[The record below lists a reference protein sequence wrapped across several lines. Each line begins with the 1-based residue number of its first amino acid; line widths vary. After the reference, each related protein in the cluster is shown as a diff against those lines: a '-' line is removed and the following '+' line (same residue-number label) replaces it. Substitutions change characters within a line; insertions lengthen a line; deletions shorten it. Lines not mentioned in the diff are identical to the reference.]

1 SRPARGGAGAR
12 LVRVVRRQPHLP
24 LGRGAEGGG
33 ARGAGGQAP
42 RRDRQPLPLPRAAPR
57 QAQLARER
65 EAHGGAAGRGA
76 RGRPGRP
83 RGRPRRERR
92 RPFRLGHPRGRAT
105 GGGEGAFVIPGRDG
119 DRQGFRDEA
128 MRVDVALDASG
139 AAAYQGPRPA
149 SLYVERVGP
158 AGAPTVYYLHG
169 GPGYNSASFREI
181 AGGDLEDLDM
191 IYADQRGAG
200 RSTGDGGSDVA
211 LLAADVLAVMDALD
225 VRRAALLAH
234 WFGAL
239 VAVRAARTSP
249 ERVTRLVLVNP
260 WLSMP
265 QLARDLHAE
274 ATGGQ
279 GRGETPE
286 GLEDPWALVDEAFGL
301 VNPKV
306 LFDAMQ
312 FPSPKSRLFLE
323 HVDAVALSG
332 DVPDEVDDAV
342 WLAEGIHDL
351 RQAVAAGVPVYL
363 LSGRHDRTSYPGQ
376 AELVLEA
383 APGATFALLAAGHYP
398 WIDDEGF
405 AETLKRALTGDLG

>member
-1 SRPARGGAGAR
+1 
-12 LVRVVRRQPHLP
+12 
-24 LGRGAEGGG
+24 
-33 ARGAGGQAP
+33 
-42 RRDRQPLPLPRAAPR
+42 
-57 QAQLARER
+57 
-65 EAHGGAAGRGA
+65 
-76 RGRPGRP
+76 
-83 RGRPRRERR
+83 
-92 RPFRLGHPRGRAT
+92 
-105 GGGEGAFVIPGRDG
+105 VIPGRDG
-119 DRQGFRDEA
+119 ERQGFRDEA

-200 RSTGDGGSDVA
+200 RSTGEGGSDVA

-234 WFGAL
+234 GFGAL

-286 GLEDPWALVDEAFGL
+286 GLEDPRALVDEAFGL

-383 APGATFALLAAGHYP
+383 APGATFALLDAGHYP